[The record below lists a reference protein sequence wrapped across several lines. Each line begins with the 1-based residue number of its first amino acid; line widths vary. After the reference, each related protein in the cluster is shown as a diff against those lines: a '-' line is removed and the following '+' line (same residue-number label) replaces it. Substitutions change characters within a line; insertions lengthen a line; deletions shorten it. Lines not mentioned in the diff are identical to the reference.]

1 MSYKVTT
8 NKIIIYD
15 DKVDLFLDSGQ
26 ETIWASQAQIAEFF
40 DIDRTVVTKHI
51 RNILKTEELA
61 KNRVCAKFA
70 HTAED
75 GKVYQVQ
82 HYNLDMILSVGYRI
96 NSIRAT
102 KFRQWATA
110 RLKEYLVQGYAFNE
124 KRLAELHKTIQ
135 LIGNR
140 ADEDSLTLKIKSTM
154 PALQKNKDNPSFGT
168 RFRIFHFLIK
178 NLCQGISILPAMRK
192 DELFISELLPI

>member
-1 MSYKVTT
+1 M
-8 NKIIIYD
+8 
-15 DKVDLFLDSGQ
+15 
-26 ETIWASQAQIAEFF
+26 
-40 DIDRTVVTKHI
+40 TKHI

-154 PALQKNKDNPSFGT
+154 PALQKNKDNPSF
-168 RFRIFHFLIK
+168 
-178 NLCQGISILPAMRK
+178 
-192 DELFISELLPI
+192 